1 MSATDVWTITTDGA
15 ARGNPGPA
23 AIAYIIKRDGEKDV
37 QYKECLGEATNN
49 VAEYQ
54 ALIRAL
60 EKASELGGKRLAI
73 QSDSDL
79 MVQQMNGQYK
89 VKNPGLLALYE
100 KARQLCK
107 AFESVTFRHIRREE
121 NSRADRLCNQAL
133 DGEKKSTPK
142 TRTKAATAKLDQV
155 REEAIDCLRTMASAW
170 AKGNPHVPKPEDVWD
185 QLWSILEEAG
195 VVR

>member
-23 AIAYIIKRDGEKDV
+23 AIAYIIERDGEKDV

-60 EKASELGGKRLAI
+60 EKARELGGKRLAI